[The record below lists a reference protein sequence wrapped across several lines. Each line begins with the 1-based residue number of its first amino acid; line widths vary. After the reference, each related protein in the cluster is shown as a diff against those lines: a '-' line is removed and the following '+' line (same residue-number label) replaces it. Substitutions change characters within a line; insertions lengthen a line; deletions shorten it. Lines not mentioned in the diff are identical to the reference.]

1 MNTIYFYIYLWFILI
16 STISYTILRCV
27 FKEHSLDIFFYPN
40 NANNILENKVYL
52 ASHIIVS
59 FLLGFLFGFNVLG
72 GMFIKIIIFEVYLY
86 FFEHCDVFIIS
97 EPSNLIVIIL
107 ITLISYIAGCILNTI
122 FSKSY

>member
-1 MNTIYFYIYLWFILI
+1 MDSTLFYIYLLFVLV

-27 FKEHSLDIFFYPN
+27 FKEHSLDMFFYPN
-40 NANNILENKVYL
+40 NSNNILENKVYL

-59 FLLGFLFGFNVLG
+59 FLLGLLFGFNVIG
-72 GMFIKIIIFEVYLY
+72 GMFVKIIIFEVYLY

-107 ITLISYIAGCILNTI
+107 LTIISYIAGCIINTI
-122 FSKSY
+122 FSK

>member
-52 ASHIIVS
+52 ASHIIGS

-72 GMFIKIIIFEVYLY
+72 GMFIKIIIFEVYLHIT
-86 FFEHCDVFIIS
+86 EHCDIFYVSKI
-97 EPSNLIVIIL
+97 SNLIVIVL
-107 ITLISYIAGCILNTI
+107 ISLISYTFGSVINKAL
-122 FSKSY
+122 SKI

>member
-1 MNTIYFYIYLWFILI
+1 MDSTLFYIYLLFVLV

-27 FKEHSLDIFFYPN
+27 FKEHSLDMFFYPN

-59 FLLGFLFGFNVLG
+59 FLLGLLFGFNVIG
-72 GMFIKIIIFEVYLY
+72 GMFVKIIIFEVYLY

-107 ITLISYIAGCILNTI
+107 LTIISYIAGCIINTI
-122 FSKSY
+122 FSK

>member
-1 MNTIYFYIYLWFILI
+1 MDSRLFYIYLLFVLV

-27 FKEHSLDIFFYPN
+27 FKEHSLDMFFYPN
-40 NANNILENKVYL
+40 NSNNILENKVYL

-59 FLLGFLFGFNVLG
+59 FLLGLLFGFNVIG
-72 GMFIKIIIFEVYLY
+72 GMFVKIIIFEVYLY

-107 ITLISYIAGCILNTI
+107 LTIISYIAGCIINTI
-122 FSKSY
+122 FSK

>member
-1 MNTIYFYIYLWFILI
+1 MDSTLFYIYLLFVLV

-27 FKEHSLDIFFYPN
+27 FKEHSLDMFFYPN

-52 ASHIIVS
+52 ASHIIIS
-59 FLLGFLFGFNVLG
+59 FLLGLLFGFNVIG
-72 GMFIKIIIFEVYLY
+72 GMFVKIIIFEVYLY

-107 ITLISYIAGCILNTI
+107 LTIISYIAGCIINTI
-122 FSKSY
+122 FSK

>member
-1 MNTIYFYIYLWFILI
+1 MDSTLFYIYLLFVLV

-27 FKEHSLDIFFYPN
+27 FKEHSLDMFFYPN

-52 ASHIIVS
+52 ASHIIGS
-59 FLLGFLFGFNVLG
+59 FLLGLLFGFNVIG
-72 GMFIKIIIFEVYLY
+72 GMFVKIIIFEVYLY

-107 ITLISYIAGCILNTI
+107 LTIISYIAGCIINTI
-122 FSKSY
+122 FSK

>member
-1 MNTIYFYIYLWFILI
+1 MDTTLFYIYLLFVLV

-27 FKEHSLDIFFYPN
+27 FKEHSLDMFFYPN

-59 FLLGFLFGFNVLG
+59 FLLGLLFGFNVIG
-72 GMFIKIIIFEVYLY
+72 GMFVKIIIFEVYLY

-107 ITLISYIAGCILNTI
+107 LTIISYIAGCIINTI
-122 FSKSY
+122 FSK